1 MANGQVVHSN
11 KKYHFSCPNPNFFSS
26 HRCCRWWRWWW
37 RWWSWRD
44 KKHLLLQLSSWA
56 SGSVWDSLGRNGP
69 FVLWDLLRGYFISP
83 PLRFV
88 TLPRDLCD
96 VTWRDT
102 GLPST
107 LRRYFRLMPVTI
119 SSFCLFRDTYWIVLT
134 SWLRLASL
142 LDWKTSFFNLFLCT
156 AWSLSFTQNKTR

>member
-1 MANGQVVHSN
+1 MANGQAVRSN
-11 KKYHFSCPNPNFFSS
+11 KKYHFSCPNPNF
-26 HRCCRWWRWWW
+26 WW

-107 LRRYFRLMPVTI
+107 LRRYFRLMPVTL
-119 SSFCLFRDTYWIVLT
+119 SSFWLFRDTYWIVLT

-156 AWSLSFTQNKTR
+156 AWSLSFTQNKTWTR